1 MGQEHPGNVG
11 LSENIKTFTCKSK
24 YVLWVIDELP
34 ALFTRS
40 CFRLEENGEHHNHL
54 AKHHIFIIATE
65 GLEAHTKT
73 NKPEAD
79 IGFKVLLKS
88 LDTALKTGT

>member
-1 MGQEHPGNVG
+1 MGQEHPGDVR
-11 LSENIKTFTCKSK
+11 LSENIKIFTCKSK
-24 YVLWVIDELP
+24 YVIWVIHELP
-34 ALFTRS
+34 ALFTSS
-40 CFRLEENGEHHNHL
+40 CLALDENREHYHH
-54 AKHHIFIIATE
+54 KHHIFIIATE